1 METLVIL
8 QAIALIILATASLVL
23 FKDFKDA
30 NQKLQ
35 TLSSRIRAA
44 ASLRLGGVEYF
55 LQASDKRIVKANE
68 LTITERLDSISK
80 GGLISIITQ
89 LEMRRLSTDQDS
101 QK

>member
-55 LQASDKRIVKANE
+55 LPSKRQENSE
-68 LTITERLDSISK
+68 SK
-80 GGLISIITQ
+80 RTYNHRKIGLHF
-89 LEMRRLSTDQDS
+89 
-101 QK
+101 